1 MDIFFNKK
9 IAKLPPEITIEEIE
23 KTINGDSNYE
33 IFVEAINRYIE
44 NNRKRFSQAYE
55 LDDEF
60 KNYFGTFDSFFEALL
75 VRKNVIS
82 LALRLNFD
90 LNYWFGSRKKK
101 IKLYNEDVDV
111 ATTMKT
117 YVGDCK
123 KMSELLQSIFTKIGI
138 DSYVMKDP
146 HCNRN
151 YAVHVFLV
159 ITPKDGSDEYIVD
172 LENEL
177 RNIQSSSRTRDF
189 GILYDIYKNSNDGR
203 KVKKFSNSILEKIDA
218 LINYPLNEQ
227 TYVDPYG
234 DDFLRYY
241 KDIIPKEIPKG
252 MDKAE
257 YDKLCMKWIDTAVTN
272 LTPYNS
278 TELKGRDRLA
288 FHRRQLAKA
297 FKSEAMDKKNTYTCG
312 KYSIFSV
319 DGHFDT
325 NNLVEYI
332 VVVRNIPVALYK
344 YDEESNNFVN
354 IPVEEL
360 IKAYDNRIYY
370 NCRCTWT

>member
-1 MDIFFNKK
+1 
-9 IAKLPPEITIEEIE
+9 
-23 KTINGDSNYE
+23 
-33 IFVEAINRYIE
+33 
-44 NNRKRFSQAYE
+44 
-55 LDDEF
+55 
-60 KNYFGTFDSFFEALL
+60 
-75 VRKNVIS
+75 
-82 LALRLNFD
+82 
-90 LNYWFGSRKKK
+90 
-101 IKLYNEDVDV
+101 
-111 ATTMKT
+111 MKT

-138 DSYVMKDP
+138 NSYVMKDP

-151 YAVHVFLV
+151 YAVHKFLV

-189 GILYDIYKNSNDGR
+189 GTLYDIYKNSNDGR
-203 KVKKFSNSILEKIDA
+203 KVKKFPNSILEKIDA

-234 DDFLRYY
+234 DLLKYY

-252 MDKAE
+252 MDKAV
-257 YDKLCMKWIDTAVTN
+257 YDELCMKWIDIAVTN

-278 TELKGRDRLA
+278 TELKGRDRLT

-332 VVVRNIPVALYK
+332 VVVRNIPVDLYK
-344 YDEESNNFVN
+344 YDEESNNFVK